1 MLIYIIPKER
11 LTNGASVRLTGVLV
25 PSPGSGQDNE
35 LLAESV
41 EVLGE
46 CDPEVHTA
54 FTLKFAPL
62 ILFLDL
68 SYSKAGSHNRLSP
81 GSRTPAGSHRRSR
94 RSFKIARRRYALFP
108 RILSRQ

>member
-1 MLIYIIPKER
+1 M
-11 LTNGASVRLTGVLV
+11 TGVLV

-46 CDPEVHTA
+46 CNSEVQSA

-62 ILFLDL
+62 ILRLDL
-68 SYSKAGSHNRLSP
+68 SYSKASSYNRLSP
-81 GSRTPAGSHRRSR
+81 GSRTPASSHRRSR
-94 RSFKIARRRYALFP
+94 SGIKISRRRYALFP
-108 RILSRQ
+108 RILSGQ